1 MNTLIKKIVPL
12 VLLLIIVSCQDK
24 KELLL
29 FKTYKES
36 VLLEK
41 QGMHQK
47 PRMRFKL
54 FQSKVLDMNTIFKP
68 FKEELASNFSEKEY
82 KDLKPLI
89 IEQDIPSIQN
99 SIKDGKLSY
108 EKLTLFYLYRIR
120 EFESDST
127 KSLHAIISLNPS
139 VLEEARARDI
149 NRDENDFL
157 IGMSVYG
164 MPILLKDNINTEG
177 MPTTAGAIALYE
189 NKNTDDAF
197 IVKRLKASG
206 ALILGKTNLSE
217 WAYYFCDGCPVG
229 YSAVG
234 GQTLNPYG
242 RATFESGGSSS
253 GSGATVA
260 ANYAVASIGTETS
273 GSITSPSSQNSI
285 VGLKPTI
292 GMLSRSGIVPISTTL
307 DTPGPMTKNIIDNYI
322 VLTAMSGYDASD
334 SKSFEF
340 EDQDFGDIEDTFKG
354 RRFGVFK
361 DYLQDSIYRFNINK
375 IKEAGAEII
384 EISPNLTDLPGF
396 LSVLNIEMKHDLPNY
411 LSNYADKNV
420 KVISIEDVINFNN
433 VDTVVRAP
441 YGQLRFKNIG
451 KDTVTLV
458 QLETIKKT
466 LMTNARNYFQALD
479 LMSLDAIL
487 SINNSHAGYSAVA
500 EYPNLTVPMG
510 YKSTGEPVNLTFIG
524 KPKEEG
530 KLLLLGYI
538 FEQLTKHRKLPKNY
552 Q

>member
-99 SIKDGKLSY
+99 SIKEGKLSY

-127 KSLHAIISLNPS
+127 RSLHAIISLNPS

-217 WAYYFCDGCPVG
+217 WAYYFCGGCPVG

>member
-68 FKEELASNFSEKEY
+68 FNEELASNFSEKEY

-217 WAYYFCDGCPVG
+217 WAYYFCGGCPVG

>member
-68 FKEELASNFSEKEY
+68 FNEELASNFSEKEY

-99 SIKDGKLSY
+99 SIKEGRLSY

-433 VDTVVRAP
+433 EDTVVRAP

-479 LMSLDAIL
+479 FMSLDAIL

-530 KLLLLGYI
+530 KLLLLGYV

>member
-68 FKEELASNFSEKEY
+68 FNEELASNFSEKEY

-99 SIKDGKLSY
+99 SIREGKLSY

-433 VDTVVRAP
+433 EDTVVRAP

-479 LMSLDAIL
+479 LLSLDAIL

>member
-68 FKEELASNFSEKEY
+68 FNEELASNFSEKEY

-99 SIKDGKLSY
+99 SIKEGKLSY

>member
-68 FKEELASNFSEKEY
+68 FNEELASNFSEKEY

-217 WAYYFCDGCPVG
+217 WAYYFCGGCPVG

-433 VDTVVRAP
+433 EDTVVRAP

>member
-217 WAYYFCDGCPVG
+217 WAYYFCGGCPVG

-433 VDTVVRAP
+433 EDTVVRAP

-530 KLLLLGYI
+530 KLLLLGYV

-552 Q
+552 H

>member
-68 FKEELASNFSEKEY
+68 FNEELASNFSEKEY

-99 SIKDGKLSY
+99 SIKEGKLSY

-127 KSLHAIISLNPS
+127 RSLHAIISLNPS

>member
-68 FKEELASNFSEKEY
+68 FNEELASNFSEKEY

-217 WAYYFCDGCPVG
+217 WAYYFCGGCPVG

-433 VDTVVRAP
+433 EDTVVRAP

-479 LMSLDAIL
+479 FMSLDAIL

>member
-99 SIKDGKLSY
+99 SIKEGKLSY

>member
-68 FKEELASNFSEKEY
+68 FNEELASNFSEKEY

>member
-99 SIKDGKLSY
+99 SIKEGRLSY

-441 YGQLRFKNIG
+441 YGQLRFKKIG

>member
-29 FKTYKES
+29 FKTYNES

-68 FKEELASNFSEKEY
+68 FNEELASNFSEKEY

-99 SIKDGKLSY
+99 SIKEGKLSY

-127 KSLHAIISLNPS
+127 KSLYAIISLNPS

-177 MPTTAGAIALYE
+177 MPTTAGAIALSE
-189 NKNTDDAF
+189 NKNTEDAF

-217 WAYYFCDGCPVG
+217 WAYYFCGGCPVG

-242 RATFESGGSSS
+242 RAMFESGGSSS
-253 GSGATVA
+253 GSGVAVA

-292 GMLSRSGIVPISTTL
+292 GMLSRSGIVPISSTL

-322 VLTAMSGYDASD
+322 VLTAMSGYDVSD
-334 SKSFEF
+334 SKSFEL
-340 EDQDFGDIEDTFKG
+340 EEQDFGDIEDTFKG
-354 RRFGVFK
+354 RRLGVYK

-384 EISPNLTDLPGF
+384 EISPNALELPSF
-396 LSVLNIEMKHDLPNY
+396 LSVLNIEMKHDLPKY
-411 LSNYADKNV
+411 LINYADKNV
-420 KVISIEDVINFNN
+420 KVTTVDDVINFNN
-433 VDTVVRAP
+433 EDTVVRAP

-451 KDTVTLV
+451 KDTVTLM

-510 YKSTGEPVNLTFIG
+510 YKSTGEPINLTFIG

>member
-29 FKTYKES
+29 FKTYNES

-68 FKEELASNFSEKEY
+68 FNEELASNFSEKEY

-99 SIKDGKLSY
+99 SIKEGKLSY

-177 MPTTAGAIALYE
+177 MPTTAGAIALSE
-189 NKNTDDAF
+189 NKNTEDAF

-217 WAYYFCDGCPVG
+217 WAYYFCGGCPVG

-334 SKSFEF
+334 SKSFEL

-433 VDTVVRAP
+433 EDTVVRAP

-479 LMSLDAIL
+479 FMSLDAIL

-530 KLLLLGYI
+530 KLLLLGYV

-552 Q
+552 H

>member
-68 FKEELASNFSEKEY
+68 FNEELASNFSEKEY

-99 SIKDGKLSY
+99 SIKEGRLSY

-479 LMSLDAIL
+479 FMSLDAIL

-530 KLLLLGYI
+530 KLLLLGYV

>member
-68 FKEELASNFSEKEY
+68 FNEELASNFSEKEY

-217 WAYYFCDGCPVG
+217 WAYYFCGGCPVG

-433 VDTVVRAP
+433 EDTVVRAP

-479 LMSLDAIL
+479 LLSLDAIL

-530 KLLLLGYI
+530 KLLLLGYV

>member
-99 SIKDGKLSY
+99 SIKEGRLSY

>member
-68 FKEELASNFSEKEY
+68 FNEELASNFSEKEY

-99 SIKDGKLSY
+99 SIREGKLSY

>member
-217 WAYYFCDGCPVG
+217 WAYYFCGGCPVG